1 MFSWIRE
8 ALSPLS
14 CQSPV
19 MPGLMRSLCLCSGL
33 YCSTIKGI
41 SGLGPTI
48 DILPSRTFRS
58 CGSSSKLVRR
68 RNLPILVILGSLETF
83 GEYWYMGDPLVMV
96 RNFHILKRRPF
107 WPTRS
112 CRKNTGPVES
122 ILIKTAS
129 TSNNGEQTISN
140 EDEIKKSQK

>member
-1 MFSWIRE
+1 
-8 ALSPLS
+8 
-14 CQSPV
+14 
-19 MPGLMRSLCLCSGL
+19 
-33 YCSTIKGI
+33 
-41 SGLGPTI
+41 
-48 DILPSRTFRS
+48 
-58 CGSSSKLVRR
+58 
-68 RNLPILVILGSLETF
+68 
-83 GEYWYMGDPLVMV
+83 MGDPLVMV

-140 EDEIKKSQK
+140 EDEIKKAYRSLAKKYHPDKNKGNKEAENKFKEISEAYAVLSDAEKRAQYDRLGAEAFQFCLHLFRSLHGVLFQSYHMVR